1 MDARD
6 KILHNDYLALVLRVF
21 VGVVFVYASIDKIVE
36 PSQFARII
44 YNYHLLPETLINLLA
59 IIMPWV
65 ELLCGIVLIL
75 GIQKKGS
82 LLLINVML
90 VVFMVAIGINLF
102 RNVDLECGCFSVSS
116 KSKEHAWGLLLRDI
130 GLLAVGIY
138 LLINRSVRFDLIKSR
153 S

>member
-1 MDARD
+1 MKTRE

-21 VGVVFVYASIDKIVE
+21 MGVVFVYASVDKIVE

-44 YNYHLLPETLINLLA
+44 YNYHLLPGSLINLLA
-59 IIMPWV
+59 ILMPWV
-65 ELLCGIVLIL
+65 EIICGIALIF

-82 LLLINVML
+82 LLLINLML
-90 VVFMVAIGINLF
+90 VVFMVAIGINLL

-116 KSKEHAWGLLLRDI
+116 KSKSHALGLLLRDV
-130 GLLAVGIY
+130 GLLVIGIY
-138 LLINRSVRFDLIKSR
+138 LMINRSVRFDLLKSR